1 MKQIIISVFIVLLV
15 SGMPEARAQSTKAN
29 NDPDAD
35 FKLAKEFFL
44 KGEISLAYPLFKT
57 LYYADAR
64 PQSGLPTNTQTE
76 AKYYSIVCSLLLK
89 DVSAV
94 KDAKEFI
101 EFQYN
106 APYIEMMC
114 FQLAEYLYHEQAF
127 DDAVKYYDK
136 AGNANLT
143 NTEISNMMF
152 HKGYCLFNI
161 RKMNEAKPLFNS
173 IRQIPADPNY
183 FNANYYY
190 GFISFYEHN
199 YADALS
205 AFQVIDNHPLYKS
218 TVPYYVA
225 DIYYLQGNAGMC
237 IEYGEAALKN
247 GDQYYENE
255 LKLLLGHA
263 WFEKKNYK
271 KALPY
276 LEEYVTKAENIS
288 REDLYEISFCYYSE
302 NRWDKAIAGFKQL
315 SGKNDS
321 LAQNSMYLL
330 GDAYLRT
337 GNKAGARNAFLFC
350 SLNSSIASQK
360 EISLFNYAKL
370 SADMGYQDAALT
382 GFKNFIQ
389 QYPRSVYAA
398 EAKELLVN
406 VLANTNNYKDAL
418 ALVQSIG
425 TESEIVQK
433 VYPQILYGR
442 AVELI
447 NDQRPDE
454 ADKLINKIFTA
465 PYNEQQIQPAYFW
478 KGEIAY
484 KTNTLN
490 VAEYALQHYL
500 QDPVTNGEVNAVNA
514 HYTLG
519 YTYLKAQQYEM
530 ALSNFQE
537 VSETTSAS
545 ATNVQQDAYLRSADC
560 YFMQKQYPKAVQMY
574 DAVIN
579 NRLPNADYAYYQK
592 AIIAGAYG
600 RLPEK
605 IAFLQTFDQKYS
617 SSSLSADANM
627 EMSTAYMANEN
638 FQQAIAP
645 LTAVVNNPN
654 AASLKPKAYLNLGA
668 CYYNLN
674 NNDKALENFRLLI
687 SGYPNA
693 TESDDAT
700 DYVRNIFVHAQQP
713 GEYAKFMRDNGK
725 NVSFSEEDSLTYT
738 VAATA
743 LDEQSASA
751 QTALE
756 DYLTKFP
763 EGKYNIDAH
772 YSLAGIYNSK
782 QDYTNAL
789 RQYEYVAGK
798 APNKFAEIAT
808 LEAARINYFQLKD
821 YAKATSYFQQL
832 KNIATSSGNKL
843 ESMRGLLRCQYKQG
857 QWNDDAVANAKDLL
871 QQSGIAADDKQIANM
886 IIAKNAAQNG
896 NVFEAE
902 KAYKSVI
909 ALGNSE
915 YSAEAR
921 YRLAENL
928 FVNANYKE
936 AETAAFDVIKKAG
949 SYDYWI
955 TKSYILLGN
964 IYYKEKDYFNAE
976 ATLRSVVR
984 NAEDVSQKQEAQS
997 ILDRVSAEKKNEKLL
1012 EP

>member
-1 MKQIIISVFIVLLV
+1 MNA
-15 SGMPEARAQSTKAN
+15 GAQSTKIN
-29 NDPDAD
+29 NDPDAG
-35 FKLAKEFFL
+35 FKLAKELYL

-57 LYYADAR
+57 LYYTEAHA
-64 PQSGLPTNTQTE
+64 QSGLPANTQTE
-76 AKYYSIVCSLLLK
+76 AKYYGIVCSLLLK

-94 KDAKEFI
+94 NDAKDFI
-101 EFQYN
+101 AYQYN

-114 FQLAEYLYHEQAF
+114 FQLGEYLYHEQAF
-127 DDAVKYYDK
+127 DDAIKYYNK

-143 NTEISNMMF
+143 NEELSNLMF
-152 HKGYCLFNI
+152 HKGYCLFYI

-173 IRQIPADPNY
+173 IRQIPTDPNY
-183 FNANYYY
+183 SNANYYY
-190 GFISFYEHN
+190 GFISFYENN
-199 YADALS
+199 YADALAS
-205 AFQVIDNHPLYKS
+205 FRVIDNHPLYKN

-225 DIYYLQGNAGMC
+225 DIYYLQGNMDNC

-276 LEEYVTKAENIS
+276 LEEYVSKSETIS

-302 NRWDKAIAGFKQL
+302 NRLDKAIAGFKQL
-315 SGKNDS
+315 SGKDDS

-337 GNKAGARNAFLFC
+337 GDKTGARSAFLFC

-382 GFKNFIQ
+382 GFKTFLQ
-389 QYPRSVYAA
+389 QYPQSAYAT
-398 EAKELLVN
+398 EAKELLVS

-425 TESEIVQK
+425 TESEVVQK

-447 NDQRPDE
+447 NDQRPEE

-478 KGEIAY
+478 KGEVAY
-484 KTNTLN
+484 RSNTLN

-519 YTYLKAQQYEM
+519 YTYLKAQQYDM
-530 ALSNFQE
+530 ALSQFQQ
-537 VSETTSAS
+537 VSEITSAS
-545 ATNVQQDAYLRSADC
+545 ATNIQQDAYLRSADC

-574 DAVIN
+574 DNIIN
-579 NRLPNADYAYYQK
+579 NNLPNADYAYYQK

-600 RLPEK
+600 RLQEK
-605 IAFLQTFDQKYS
+605 IAYLKMFDQKFS
-617 SSSLSADANM
+617 SSPLSADANM
-627 EMSTAYMANEN
+627 EMSNAYMANEN
-638 FQQAIAP
+638 FQQAIVP
-645 LTAVVNNPN
+645 LTSVVNNPN

-693 TESDDAT
+693 PESDDAT
-700 DYVRNIFVHAQQP
+700 DYVRNIFVHEQQP
-713 GEYAKFMRDNGK
+713 DEYVKFMRDNGK

-751 QTALE
+751 QSSFE
-756 DYLTKFP
+756 EYLKKFP

-782 QDYTNAL
+782 QDFPNAL
-789 RQYEYVAGK
+789 SHYEYVAGK
-798 APNKFAEIAT
+798 APNKFAEAAA
-808 LEAARINYFQLKD
+808 LEAARINYFQIKD

-832 KNIATSSGNKL
+832 KNIATSSRNKL

-871 QQSGIAADDKQIANM
+871 LQPGIAADDKQIANM

-896 NVFEAE
+896 NTSEAE
-902 KAYKSVI
+902 SAYKSVI

-928 FVNANYKE
+928 FVNADYKG
-936 AETAAFDVIKKAG
+936 AESAAFDVIKKAG

-976 ATLRSVVR
+976 ATLKSVVK
-984 NAEDVSQKQEAQS
+984 NAEDASQKQEAQT
-997 ILDRVSAEKKNEKLL
+997 ILDQVSAEKKSEKLQ